1 MAKRAMTIA
10 AAGSHNLTVADLN
23 AVDLIDTPHVEEAV
37 QFVIGGVLRDF
48 F

>member
-1 MAKRAMTIA
+1 MIARLPSA
-10 AAGSHNLTVADLN
+10 AAE
-23 AVDLIDTPHVEEAV
+23 IDTPHVEEAA